1 MRARDLA
8 EPYVSVSTD
17 ADAAEAV
24 RLLVE
29 HSLAG
34 LLVVDPAGQ
43 PYAILPASDV
53 VRTLVPS
60 YVQEDPVL
68 ANVIDEPHADHLYH
82 ALAGQKV
89 AECLPVGKP
98 FLPTAAPDCTAVELA
113 ELMTR
118 TRSPLIAVVERG
130 AGGPGRPLGVVTA
143 AHLLERLRQA

>member
-8 EPYVSVSTD
+8 EPYVSVSME

-29 HSLAG
+29 HALPG
-34 LLVVDPAGQ
+34 LLVVDSAGQ

-53 VRTLVPS
+53 VGTLVPS

-68 ANVIDEPHADHLYH
+68 ANVIDEPHADVLYH
-82 ALAGQKV
+82 ALAGRKV
-89 AECLPVGKP
+89 AECLPVGRP
-98 FLPTAAPDCTAVELA
+98 FLPTAAPDWTAMELA

-118 TRSPLIAVVERG
+118 TRSPLIPIVEG
-130 AGGPGRPLGVVTA
+130 DAGGPGRPLGVVTA